1 MTQYDLHIL
10 YAKHMNVGPVLSQ
23 TLKLKNTRLN
33 YKILSSIHM
42 QYIHLYA
49 CTMACI
55 NVKVSCNF
63 LGPVRLAGNGWAGA
77 AAETA
82 SQPAP

>member
-1 MTQYDLHIL
+1 
-10 YAKHMNVGPVLSQ
+10 
-23 TLKLKNTRLN
+23 
-33 YKILSSIHM
+33 M
-42 QYIHLYA
+42 QYIHLHA